1 MIDIYYNEVQ
11 KKIKTGEWEQNRAVI
26 DKGKNFVYLVMFIKL
41 IFRQSNIVYIGMLSF
56 LIVKTNNLVVFRGC
70 KWYLCHNVVF
80 NVCGYKNSRLVDDCK
95 NIHLVCLIFVAV
107 ASKDYHS

>member
-1 MIDIYYNEVQ
+1 MRCRRKSKQENE
-11 KKIKTGEWEQNRAVI
+11 NRAVI

-70 KWYLCHNVVF
+70 K
-80 NVCGYKNSRLVDDCK
+80 
-95 NIHLVCLIFVAV
+95 
-107 ASKDYHS
+107 